1 MAALRSRALSFSL
14 LCAMLLGGAVAASP
28 APRQLGG
35 TTTARLVQ
43 VTGYDICCTSYPVPI
58 KALAVLDLAITV
70 VPGADAAKLLEVG
83 VKGAAK
89 AGGEQAAFALVR

>member
-1 MAALRSRALSFSL
+1 MDSAAHVTFKVAE
-14 LCAMLLGGAVAASP
+14 AAWNAVA
-28 APRQLGG
+28 GDD
-35 TTTARLVQ
+35 VH
-43 VTGYDICCTSYPVPI
+43 VICCTSYPLPI

-89 AGGEQAAFALVR
+89 AGASRRRSR